1 MENLTLKQIEKT
13 INQIRQ
19 GKYGNQQNRNPE
31 RKHSQENT
39 RKMPE
44 KMEELDAET
53 KDMKEEILR
62 QIIQL
67 KNHRY

>member
-1 MENLTLKQIEKT
+1 MENLTLKQIENT

-19 GKYGNQQNRNPE
+19 GKDRDQQNRNPE

-39 RKMPE
+39 RNMPE

>member
-1 MENLTLKQIEKT
+1 MENLTLKQIENT

-19 GKYGNQQNRNPE
+19 EKDVNQQNRNPE
-31 RKHSQENT
+31 SKHSQEKT
-39 RKMPE
+39 RNMPE
-44 KMEELDAET
+44 KMEGLDAET
-53 KDMKEEILR
+53 KEMKEEILR